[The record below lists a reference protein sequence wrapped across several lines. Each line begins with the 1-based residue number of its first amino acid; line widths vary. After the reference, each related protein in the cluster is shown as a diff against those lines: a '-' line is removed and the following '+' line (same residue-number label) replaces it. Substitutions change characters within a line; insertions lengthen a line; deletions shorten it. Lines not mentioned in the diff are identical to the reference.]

1 MESLL
6 KGNLKPVVG
15 TVVTLS
21 TSTEDEDLNE
31 FLEEHGNHV
40 LITSREEDMYWGDI
54 VTDRV
59 TMERIDLPYHFEY
72 RDIENV
78 DYIHDNINNEERYF
92 TKKYIQEM
100 LKIDNLSVSE
110 SADKMLDSLSDKQ
123 LTMLSYLLA
132 TREYNEECYD
142 HTLTGF
148 VKDIKQKVK

>member
-21 TSTEDEDLNE
+21 TSTEDEYLNE
-31 FLEEHGNHV
+31 FLEEHGNQV
-40 LITSREEDMYWGDI
+40 LITSREVDMYWGDI

-72 RDIENV
+72 KDIESV
-78 DYIHDNINNEERYF
+78 DYIHDNINNEERYY

-100 LKIDNLSVSE
+100 LKIYNMAVSE

-142 HTLTGF
+142 HTLIGF
-148 VKDIKQKVK
+148 VEDVKHQAK